1 METKKEYF
9 IPVQV
14 VGAVNEKHGADPR
27 IGKKKPSKQAAYLH
41 ILEMA
46 YTRLLADECFRAAVV
61 ENAYRINEK
70 DATCWQR
77 VNLPV
82 SDAMHGKIKRAA
94 AVLDLRLYDFVH
106 QLFVL
111 GVQQFDFSQL
121 ETANTL
127 GHEQPA

>member
-1 METKKEYF
+1 
-9 IPVQV
+9 
-14 VGAVNEKHGADPR
+14 
-27 IGKKKPSKQAAYLH
+27 
-41 ILEMA
+41 
-46 YTRLLADECFRAAVV
+46 
-61 ENAYRINEK
+61 
-70 DATCWQR
+70 
-77 VNLPV
+77 
-82 SDAMHGKIKRAA
+82 MHGKIKRAA